1 MVSLNLQVVNTGNIG
16 CMPLCKF
23 KKNTFAYPNEKC
35 PGNESK
41 NYGMYAYLNLLPEM
55 RVISGDENR
64 IHSHFHFSFLQL
76 LTCLQN
82 KKRRNATK
90 TRFSTTKF

>member
-23 KKNTFAYPNEKC
+23 KKIRLLTNAPPSNEKC

-41 NYGMYAYLNLLPEM
+41 NYGMYDLSYAPETK
-55 RVISGDENR
+55 
-64 IHSHFHFSFLQL
+64 L
-76 LTCLQN
+76 LTDGWMDGRTDGRQGV
-82 KKRRNATK
+82 
-90 TRFSTTKF
+90 